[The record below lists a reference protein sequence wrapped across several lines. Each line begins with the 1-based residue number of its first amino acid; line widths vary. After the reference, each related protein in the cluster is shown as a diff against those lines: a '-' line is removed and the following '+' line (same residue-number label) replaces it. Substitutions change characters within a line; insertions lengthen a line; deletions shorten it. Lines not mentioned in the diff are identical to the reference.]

1 MTHVSAHDHSASSSS
16 SVSQHDVS
24 MRCRSTAMVPG
35 ARSELII
42 KAAYRMACV
51 FVRLFSPYLQ
61 IKVLVDLVTQAGVES
76 AMQRCK
82 KDYPKK
88 KVTLSKLSIMTGIPT
103 AKIKD
108 IQQQPK
114 LMADYHVCAEA
125 AILARWSKDLA
136 LRNENNDEPADL
148 PIFGNDGSFQGLV
161 GHYAGR
167 GVSTPTVLERMVE
180 SGNIKVVNKHFV
192 RLVYPHLRFFE
203 DEEDKLLYF
212 GTQAL
217 SSLAN
222 TITHNSSY
230 RHEGDHKWVERR
242 VCSMKVKNTKETHDK
257 LNGLLLKQKEE
268 MLELMKSLECRDH
281 DPSPTILGAGYY
293 FINDQGSC

>member
-1 MTHVSAHDHSASSSS
+1 MTQVSVHDNSASPTSPTTGGDANLPCSST
-16 SVSQHDVS
+16 QL
-24 MRCRSTAMVPG
+24 VPG
-35 ARSELII
+35 ARSEVII
-42 KAAYRMACV
+42 KAAFRMACV

-76 AMQRCK
+76 AAQRCK

-103 AKIKD
+103 AKVKE

-125 AILARWSKDLA
+125 AILARWSKDPA
-136 LRNENNDEPADL
+136 LRSETSDEPADL

-180 SGNIKVVNKHFV
+180 TGNIKVVNKHFV
-192 RLVYPHLRFFE
+192 RLMDPHWRFFE
-203 DEEDKLLYF
+203 DEEDKLLDY

-222 TITHNSSY
+222 TIAHNIAH
-230 RHEGDHKWVERR
+230 RHEGDHKLVERR
-242 VCSMKVKNTKETHDK
+242 VCSMKVENTQETHDK
-257 LNGLLLKQKEE
+257 LNRLLLKQKEE
-268 MLELMKSLECRDH
+268 MLELMKSLECADN
-281 DPSPTILGAGYY
+281 DQSPMILGAGYY